1 MIYNEVTKTD
11 FHDSKIL
18 RDAFSYQAINTLF
31 EWQSEI
37 SNHSKNGLKFDP
49 IAIRCDWSE
58 YEEEELFND
67 YGYLLDEDE
76 EQEIDSLLKLLENK
90 TTVIKVKTTFLSAS
104 YLIQAF

>member
-1 MIYNEVTKTD
+1 MIYDEVTKTD

-18 RDAFSYQAINTLF
+18 RNAFSYQAIEELF
-31 EWQSEI
+31 EWESEI
-37 SNHSKNGLKFDP
+37 SNQSENGVEFDP

-58 YEEEELFND
+58 YAEDELFND

-76 EQEIDSLLKLLENK
+76 EQEIDVLIKLLQNK
-90 TTVIKVKTTFLSAS
+90 TTVIQLKTT

>member
-11 FHDSKIL
+11 FHDSEIL
-18 RDAFSYQAINTLF
+18 RDSFSYEAINALF
-31 EWQSEI
+31 EWEYEI
-37 SNHSKNGLKFDP
+37 SNETENGVKFDP

-58 YEEEELFND
+58 YDEDELFND

-90 TTVIKVKTTFLSAS
+90 TTVIELKTT